1 MKREPSTFLSHPL
14 ETDEL
19 VMINGGG
26 LLDTIRK
33 ILDYLKNPIEPRL

>member
-1 MKREPSTFLSHPL
+1 MKRESSTFFFHPL

-19 VMINGGG
+19 MMINGGG

>member
-14 ETDEL
+14 EADEL

>member
-14 ETDEL
+14 EADEL
-19 VMINGGG
+19 MMINGGG
-26 LLDTIRK
+26 LLNTIRI